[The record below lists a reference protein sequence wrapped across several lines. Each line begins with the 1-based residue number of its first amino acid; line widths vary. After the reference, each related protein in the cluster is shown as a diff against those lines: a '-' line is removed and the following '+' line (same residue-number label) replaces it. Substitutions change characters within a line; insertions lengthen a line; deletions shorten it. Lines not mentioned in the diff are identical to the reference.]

1 MTGPTVTTE
10 SSVQTVA
17 ESADRSA
24 TAKVISHASRGEI
37 AYVMDHTR
45 ARPTCSSPTGLHLML
60 PYSLAESEAEA
71 PGMLLEELER
81 RQDDVLAQLDDL
93 EAKLNEV
100 LSGLKIEPDT
110 TPLD

>member
-1 MTGPTVTTE
+1 
-10 SSVQTVA
+10 
-17 ESADRSA
+17 
-24 TAKVISHASRGEI
+24 
-37 AYVMDHTR
+37 
-45 ARPTCSSPTGLHLML
+45 ML